1 MVHRRLQEN
10 PVRIDW
16 DGLGQFRSLN
26 VPLLFPQSWRF
37 PQGPMVPMFHLVWN
51 SSFSNTQ
58 KITLSARRHR
68 SPLNVLRMAHILNPW
83 RFRFRTFTHG
93 ISLISWKSRR
103 TRNDAIRCSVSE
115 LAASVSPGL
124 PIAGGTPISK
134 PYWDCEPSKP

>member
-26 VPLLFPQSWRF
+26 VPLLFPQVVEIST
-37 PQGPMVPMFHLVWN
+37 GPMVPMFHLVWN

-83 RFRFRTFTHG
+83 RFRFPDFYTWDLIDFMEVATHEE
-93 ISLISWKSRR
+93 
-103 TRNDAIRCSVSE
+103 RCHPVQR
-115 LAASVSPGL
+115 V
-124 PIAGGTPISK
+124 
-134 PYWDCEPSKP
+134 